1 MSARLAPLSALL
13 AAVLAVTFL
22 GPLRSSGGDEADQPV
37 DLLAAPANRPTPG
50 SFRGYGFDQCLAP
63 TQKAMDAWL
72 SNSPFLAVGI
82 YISGNSR
89 ACRSQPN
96 LTPAWVTTQLARG
109 WHLLPITLGPQ
120 ASCSSRYPK
129 YRDDPT
135 IDPTPDNNY
144 ARARAQGRR
153 EAEKAVAA
161 ARALGIV
168 ARSTLFYDL
177 EAFDL
182 GNTRCRESAIRF
194 VHGWTN
200 RLHELGYLS
209 GFYSSAGSGIKMLDA
224 VRAKSS
230 TTYAG
235 LSLPDR
241 LWIARWDGRADT
253 AVSTEYLA
261 STAWMPTSR
270 VKQYQGGHNE
280 TWGGVTINIDRNYLD
295 LGRSTS
301 AAKESHCG
309 GVAVD
314 FPTYLSVSPYA
325 TTGKQPNGPMVMA
338 LKCLLKEAGYF
349 DGALNKYYGTGLK
362 ASIYR
367 WQADH
372 GMTRTVHWRRPHWMT
387 LLGAGAR
394 PVLKRGSLGSDVRR
408 VQRTLNAADPALR
421 LPVTGY
427 FGPETSNAVAAYRV
441 EVGLRKTGI
450 VESSTWTAL
459 QAPRF

>member
-1 MSARLAPLSALL
+1 MTARLAPLSALL
-13 AAVLAVTFL
+13 AAVLAITLV
-22 GPLRSSGGDEADQPV
+22 GPMLRGDEGAGAPV
-37 DLLAAPANRPTPG
+37 DLTAAATNRPTPG
-50 SFRGYGFDQCLAP
+50 DFRGYGFDQCLAP
-63 TQKAMDAWL
+63 TQKSMDAWL
-72 SNSPFLAVGI
+72 NHSPFLAVGI

-96 LTPAWVTTQLARG
+96 LTPAWVASQLARG

-135 IDPTPDNNY
+135 IDPTPDDNY
-144 ARARAQGRR
+144 ARARSQGRR
-153 EAEKAVAA
+153 EAEKAVAVA
-161 ARALGIV
+161 GSLGIV

-182 GNTRCRESAIRF
+182 GDTRCRESAIRF

-209 GFYSSAGSGIKMLDA
+209 GFYSSAGSGIKMLDT

-261 STAWMPTSR
+261 STAWMPTRR

-280 TWGGVTINIDRNYLD
+280 TWGGVTINIDRNFLD
-295 LGRSTS
+295 LGRSTT
-301 AAKESHCG
+301 AAKETHCG
-309 GVAVD
+309 GVSVD
-314 FPTYLSVSPYA
+314 FPVYLGVSPRTA
-325 TTGKQPNGPMVMA
+325 TGVAPNGPTVVA
-338 LKCLLKEAGYF
+338 LKCLLKEAGVF
-349 DGALNKYYGTGLK
+349 DGLMTPDYGGRLRT
-362 ASIYR
+362 AVYA
-367 WQADH
+367 WQGKH
-372 GMTRTVHWRRPHWMT
+372 GMPLTTDWRRRHWMV
-387 LLGAGAR
+387 LLSEGTR
-394 PVLKRGSLGSDVRR
+394 PVLKRGSLGRDVRR
-408 VQRTLNAADPALR
+408 AQRTLNAAMPGLR
-421 LPVTGY
+421 LPITGY
-427 FGPETSNAVAAYRV
+427 FGPETSNAVAAYR
-441 EVGLRKTGI
+441 EQVGLRRTGI
-450 VESSTWTAL
+450 VESTAWAAL
-459 QAPRF
+459 QSARS